1 MNQFKNTMFKRPLP
15 TNKDKIN
22 VATHDEVNARY
33 VLMIAL
39 V

>member
-1 MNQFKNTMFKRPLP
+1 MFKRPLP